1 MFYIAEETIERF
13 IKEDIPYIDLT
24 TLVLDIGREKGEMS
38 FVSRDNAIICGT
50 EEAVRI
56 FSKLGIVPLKVTS
69 SGEAVTP
76 GEIFLKAKGPAHS
89 LHMAWKVSMN
99 ILEYYSAIATRTK
112 RLVDK
117 AKAVNPKVEVVA
129 TRKMCPGTK
138 EFAVK
143 AVVVGGGLPH
153 RLGLSETVLIFKQ
166 HVNFMGGLNGLLNK
180 IEDIKARACEK
191 KVVVEAEC
199 REDAIELAR
208 AGVDGIQ
215 FDKIH
220 TSSLKEIAA
229 EIRKINPLI
238 TLIATG
244 GINEGNVGEYAATG
258 VDSISTS
265 SVYFGK
271 PVDIGV
277 TISNIGD

>member
-38 FVSRDNAIICGT
+38 FVSRDSAVICGT
-50 EEAVRI
+50 EEVVRI
-56 FSKLGIVPLKVTS
+56 FSRLGIVPLKVTP
-69 SGEAVTP
+69 SGESVVP
-76 GEIFLKAKGPAHS
+76 GETFIRAKGPAHS

-112 RLVDK
+112 RLVDR

-153 RLGLSETVLIFKQ
+153 RLGLSETVLLFKQ
-166 HVNFMGGLNGLLNK
+166 HVNFMGGLSGLLNK
-180 IEDIKARACEK
+180 IQAIKDRACEK
-191 KVVVEAEC
+191 KVVVEVDC
-199 REDAIELAR
+199 REDAIQLAS
-208 AGVDGIQ
+208 AGVGGIQ
-215 FDKIH
+215 FDKLS
-220 TSSLKEIAA
+220 TSSLKSIVE
-229 EIRKINPLI
+229 EIREINPLI

-244 GINEGNVGEYAATG
+244 GINEGNVQEYAATG

-265 SVYFGK
+265 SIYFGK

-277 TISNIGD
+277 TINGI